1 MIIWLASYPKSGN
14 TWLRAFIYKLF
25 LQENFNL
32 NALGRLIPQFPKKN
46 DYQGLLN
53 NFSGL
58 TEILKKSIT
67 AQEILNKNNKNRF
80 LKTHSLLY
88 NIGDDYFT
96 DSKNTRGAIYIVRD
110 PRNVFISANYHFSHK
125 NFEETEQTFF
135 DEYREMGDI
144 FSNEGEGEGEEG
156 ENAALKVMIGTWQ
169 THYNSWNRM
178 NKNFLLIKYED
189 LLNSPKIEFL
199 KIGNYLNNLFK
210 TNFTTE
216 QIIESMNYTK
226 FENLKKKEKINMFSE
241 NPIEKQ
247 LENKEFFR
255 SGPNT
260 KWEKILPKKIV
271 DRIEKTFKKEMVEL
285 GYL

>member
-1 MIIWLASYPKSGN
+1 M
-14 TWLRAFIYKLF
+14 
-25 LQENFNL
+25 
-32 NALGRLIPQFPKKN
+32 GRLIPQFPKKN
-46 DYQGLLN
+46 DYQGLLI
-53 NFSGL
+53 NFSDL

-96 DSKNTRGAIYIVRD
+96 DSKNTLGAIYIVRD

-135 DEYREMGDI
+135 DEYRTMGDI
-144 FSNEGEGEGEEG
+144 FSSEGDGEGG

-189 LLNSPKIEFL
+189 LLNNPKIEFL

-216 QIIESMNYTK
+216 QIIQSMNCTK
-226 FENLKKKEKINMFSE
+226 FENLKKEEKINMFSE
-241 NPIEKQ
+241 NPIVNRRQ
-247 LENKEFFR
+247 NKEFFR

-260 KWEKILPKKIV
+260 NWRKKLPKKILV
-271 DRIEKTFKKEMVEL
+271 KIEKTFNKEMLEL

>member
-1 MIIWLASYPKSGN
+1 M
-14 TWLRAFIYKLF
+14 
-25 LQENFNL
+25 
-32 NALGRLIPQFPKKN
+32 GRLIPQFPKKN

-53 NFSGL
+53 FSSL
-58 TEILKKSIT
+58 TEILKNSIR

-96 DSKNTRGAIYIVRD
+96 DSKNTLGAIYIVRD

-135 DEYREMGDI
+135 DEYRTMGDI
-144 FSNEGEGEGEEG
+144 FSSEGEGGGG

-189 LLNSPKIEFL
+189 LLNNPKIEFL

-247 LENKEFFR
+247 LKNKEFFR

-271 DRIEKTFKKEMVEL
+271 DRIEKAFKKEMVEL

>member
-14 TWLRAFIYKLF
+14 TWLRAFINKLF

-32 NALGRLIPQFPKKN
+32 NSMGRLIPQFPKKN

-53 NFSGL
+53 FSSL
-58 TEILKKSIT
+58 TEILKNSIS

-96 DSKNTRGAIYIVRD
+96 NSKNTLGAIYIVRD

-125 NFEETEQTFF
+125 NFEETEKYFF
-135 DEYREMGDI
+135 DEYHTIGDI
-144 FSNEGEGEGEEG
+144 FLSEEEG
-156 ENAALKVMIGTWQ
+156 GENVPLRVMIGSWQ
-169 THYNSWNRM
+169 THYNSWKRM
-178 NKNFLLIKYED
+178 NKNFLLIKYEN
-189 LLNSPKIEFL
+189 LLFNPKIEFL

-210 TNFTTE
+210 TSFTTE

-226 FENLKKKEKINMFSE
+226 FENLKKKEKTNMFVE
-241 NPIEKQ
+241 NPINKQ

-260 KWEKILPKKIV
+260 NWEKKLPKKIV
-271 DRIEKTFKKEMVEL
+271 TRIEKTFEKEMTEL

>member
-14 TWLRAFIYKLF
+14 TWLRAFINKLF
-25 LQENFNL
+25 FQKNFNL
-32 NALGRLIPQFPKKN
+32 NALGRLIPQFPKTN
-46 DYQGLLN
+46 NYQGLLN
-53 NFSGL
+53 NSSGL
-58 TEILKKSIT
+58 TEILKNSIR
-67 AQEILNKNNKNRF
+67 AQEILNKDNKKRF

-96 DSKNTRGAIYIVRD
+96 DSKNTLGAIYIVRD
-110 PRNVFISANYHFSHK
+110 PRNVFISTNYHYSHK
-125 NFEETEQTFF
+125 DFEKTEQFF
-135 DEYREMGDI
+135 FNKHQDVGRI
-144 FSNEGEGEGEEG
+144 FSKEVEVE
-156 ENAALKVMIGTWQ
+156 ALKVMIGTWQ
-169 THYNSWNRM
+169 THYNSWKRM

-189 LLNSPKIEFL
+189 LLINPKIEFL

-216 QIIESMNYTK
+216 QIIESMNCTK
-226 FENLKKKEKINMFSE
+226 FENLKKEEKINMFYE
-241 NPIEKQ
+241 NPIVNRRQ
-247 LENKEFFR
+247 NKEFFR

-271 DRIEKTFKKEMVEL
+271 ARIEKTYKKEMVEL

>member
-14 TWLRAFIYKLF
+14 TWLRAFINKLF

-32 NALGRLIPQFPKKN
+32 NSMGRLIPQFPKKN

-53 NFSGL
+53 FSSL
-58 TEILKKSIT
+58 TEILKNSIR

-96 DSKNTRGAIYIVRD
+96 NSKNTLGAIYIVRD

-125 NFEETEQTFF
+125 NFEETEKHFF
-135 DEYREMGDI
+135 DEYHSIGDI
-144 FSNEGEGEGEEG
+144 FSKEGED
-156 ENAALKVMIGTWQ
+156 AALKVTIGTWQ
-169 THYNSWNRM
+169 THYNSWKRM

-189 LLNSPKIEFL
+189 LLINPKIEFL

-216 QIIESMNYTK
+216 QIIESMNCTK
-226 FENLKKKEKINMFSE
+226 FENLKKEEKIIMFSE
-241 NPIEKQ
+241 NPIVNRRQ
-247 LENKEFFR
+247 NKEFFR

-260 KWEKILPKKIV
+260 NWRKKLPKKILV
-271 DRIEKTFKKEMVEL
+271 KIEKTFNKEMLEL